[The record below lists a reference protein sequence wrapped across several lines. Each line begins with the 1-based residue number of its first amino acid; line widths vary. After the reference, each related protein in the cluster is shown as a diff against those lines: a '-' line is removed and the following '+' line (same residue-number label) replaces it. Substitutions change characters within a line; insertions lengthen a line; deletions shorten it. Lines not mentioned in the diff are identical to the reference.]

1 MIRLTRRTATPLL
14 TTFGARGRIRQVKI
28 FLAGESFAL
37 APASLDSD
45 GARRA
50 LLDEDTI
57 MQRVTL
63 VRYVAKP
70 DRADENEA
78 LSGKVFAELKA
89 ASPRGAAYALFRE
102 GSEFLHLFINLEA
115 DDSSPVTELSS
126 FKAFSK
132 DIDGRC
138 ETPPQATRFALTLV
152 DSYGFDAALAPA

>member
-1 MIRLTRRTATPLL
+1 MARAARFSMRTR
-14 TTFGARGRIRQVKI
+14 
-28 FLAGESFAL
+28 
-37 APASLDSD
+37 
-45 GARRA
+45 
-50 LLDEDTI
+50 I

-63 VRYVAKP
+63 VRYVAKR

-78 LSGKVFAELKA
+78 LSRKVFAELKA

-102 GSEFLHLFINLEA
+102 GSEFLHVFINLEA
-115 DDSSPVTELSS
+115 DDSSPVTELST